1 MATLR
6 QVLAQL
12 HEQRKQLTSQLNGLD
27 TAIQAL
33 SGLSGSGIQRR
44 GRRHMSTA
52 GRARIVA
59 AQRARWARWKKRKKT

>member
-6 QVLAQL
+6 YVVAQL
-12 HEQRKQLTSQLNGLD
+12 HQQRKQLTSQLNSLD

-33 SGLSGSGIQRR
+33 SGLSGSGTLRR
-44 GRRHMSTA
+44 GRRHMSAA

-59 AQRARWARWKKRKKT
+59 AQRARWARWNKGKKT